1 MTENPHND
9 IEQEFL
15 AAYEEYADAIFRHCL
30 FRVFDRDRAQ
40 ELTQD
45 TFLRTWESVRSGQ
58 EIRNLRAYL
67 YRVAN
72 NLVIDEA
79 RKRKVRGPSASLET
93 LREETGFD
101 PGEDKRPELEARL
114 EGQKALAL
122 LAKLDA
128 PYVEILTLRYV
139 EELEPREI
147 AEQLGVT
154 ANVVS
159 VRIHRGLKQLKQLME
174 EQP

>member
-1 MTENPHND
+1 MTQNPHND
-9 IEQEFL
+9 IAQEFL
-15 AAYEEYADAIFRHCL
+15 AAYEQYADAIFRHCL

-45 TFLRTWESVRSGQ
+45 TFLRTWEAIREGK
-58 EIRNLRAYL
+58 EIHNLRAWL

-79 RKRKVRGPSASLET
+79 RRRKVRGPTASLDT

-101 PGEDKRPELEARL
+101 PGEDNRPELEARL
-114 EGQKALAL
+114 EGQKVVAL

-128 PYVEILTLRYV
+128 PYVEVLPLRYV
-139 EELEPREI
+139 EELDPREI
-147 AEQLGVT
+147 AELLDVT
-154 ANVVS
+154 SNVVS
-159 VRIHRGLKQLKQLME
+159 VRIHRGLKQLKALLDNQ
-174 EQP
+174 